1 MKIGDLVTMPGQKL
15 RPGESA
21 PVAVVLKTDPEWGPT
36 ASARARVKVY
46 WIQDEE
52 MAWEPREWL
61 EVISANR

>member
-1 MKIGDLVTMPGQKL
+1 MKVGDLVTMPGQKL
-15 RPGESA
+15 REGESA
-21 PVAVVLKTDPEWGPT
+21 PVAVVLKTGPEWG
-36 ASARARVKVY
+36 ASAHRARVKVY

>member
-15 RPGESA
+15 REGESA
-21 PVAVVLKTDPEWGPT
+21 PVAVVLKAAPEDKPT
-36 ASARARVKVY
+36 MYRSRVKVY

-61 EVISANR
+61 EVISASR